1 MTDLNLIMF
10 ADDTNIFATGYCP
23 IVLSNILNDKLH
35 NINQWFSA
43 NLLSLNLNKTCF
55 IIFSKRQIANNAI
68 SIAINGVPLQQ
79 VHETKFLGVVISDHL
94 KWKKQIDVV
103 VQKISKVIGILYK
116 VKNVLDKDK
125 LKLLYSTLL
134 EPYIT
139 YCCSVWSS
147 PYKNGNLD
155 RILKLQKVAVRVISH
170 SPYLAHSDPLF
181 NSLNILKVYDL
192 THLAVLTFMY
202 RAINNL
208 LPKKF
213 SNFLKT
219 VNQVHLYN
227 AIL

>member
-1 MTDLNLIMF
+1 MSFCQYPLQL
-10 ADDTNIFATGYCP
+10 TNAQ
-23 IVLSNILNDKLH
+23 VLSDTLNDKLY

-55 IIFSKRQIANNAI
+55 MIFSKRQIANNGI

-94 KWKKQIDVV
+94 KWKKQIDVL

-125 LKLLYSTLL
+125 LKLYSTLL
-134 EPYIT
+134 EPYTT
-139 YCCSVWSS
+139 YCCLVWSS

-170 SPYLAHSDPLF
+170 SLYLAHSDPLF

-192 THLAVLTFMY
+192 THLAAYFYV
-202 RAINNL
+202 
-208 LPKKF
+208 
-213 SNFLKT
+213 
-219 VNQVHLYN
+219 
-227 AIL
+227 

>member
-1 MTDLNLIMF
+1 M
-10 ADDTNIFATGYCP
+10 P
-23 IVLSNILNDKLH
+23 S
-35 NINQWFSA
+35 
-43 NLLSLNLNKTCF
+43 LSLLM
-55 IIFSKRQIANNAI
+55 
-68 SIAINGVPLQQ
+68 GVPLQQ
-79 VHETKFLGVVISDHL
+79 VHKTKFLGVVISDHL

-116 VKNVLDKDK
+116 VKNVLDNHK
-125 LKLLYSTLL
+125 LKLLYRTLL
-134 EPYIT
+134 EPYT

-147 PYKNGNLD
+147 PYKNCNLD
-155 RILKLQKVAVRVISH
+155 RILKLQKVAVRIISH

-227 AIL
+227 TRNFM